1 MKTSFHC
8 IVVLFAAALTQPSVT
23 VAQERATNDGGY
35 LQGDVDIDGQGYPYL
50 LLPPTSIEEGKRY
63 PLILF
68 LHGAG
73 ERGNDNTRQA
83 GHFPSRMASE
93 WYRDRYDC
101 FVLAP
106 QCPLK
111 QRWSNIDPETKRI
124 RPEPSGAMQGA
135 IAALEEVVRTQPID
149 PNRIMLTGLSLGGF
163 GSFDLAARHP
173 DYFAAAAPVC
183 GGGDPTT
190 AARFAGL
197 PVFIWHGA
205 ADRVVPAE
213 LSRNMADAIEA
224 LDLDVDYTELPGVR
238 HNSWEHAYAKDGC
251 IDDLFAA
258 RRNPAA
264 MQRETARLL
273 AEAIAPNER
282 IAFLGDSI
290 TQAGNRPGGYVD
302 LIRTVLKTERPD
314 AVVIPAG
321 ISGHKVPDLLARF
334 KKDVIE
340 HNATLVF
347 IFIGIND
354 VWHSTSGKGTPP
366 DVFESGLHTLI
377 QDLKASG
384 ATVVLATPNTIG
396 EKPLGEN
403 SLDGLLEEFSAISRR
418 VAREENIT
426 LCDLRR
432 GFQDHLRIFNPTDM
446 PKGILT
452 SDGVHLNAAGNIF
465 VATEAARALREARL
479 IPTPQ
484 AEVQDPPRQRSRRR

>member
-1 MKTSFHC
+1 MKTLLSC
-8 IVVLFAAALTQPSVT
+8 ALLIAGISCVASSAPPPFTQGSVD
-23 VAQERATNDGGY
+23 VNGAT
-35 LQGDVDIDGQGYPYL
+35 IPYL
-50 LLPPTSIEEGKRY
+50 LLPPKSMEEGKRY
-63 PLILF
+63 PLVLF

-73 ERGNDNTRQA
+73 ERGNDNLRQI
-83 GHFPSRMASE
+83 GHFSARMASE
-93 WYRDRYDC
+93 WYRDRYNC

-111 QRWSNIDPETKRI
+111 QRWANLDPGTKRMDPEPTH
-124 RPEPSGAMQGA
+124 AMQGA
-135 IAALEEVVRTQPID
+135 IASLEDVVRTQPID
-149 PNRIMLTGLSLGGF
+149 LDRIMLTGLSLGGF
-163 GSFDLAARHP
+163 GTFDLAARHP

-197 PVFIWHGA
+197 PVIIWHGA
-205 ADRVVPAE
+205 ADQVVPVE
-213 LSRNMADAIEA
+213 FSKNMAEAIEA
-224 LDLDVDYTELPGVR
+224 LDLDVAYTELPGVR
-238 HNSWEHAYAKDGC
+238 HNSWDNAYARNGC
-251 IDDLFAA
+251 IDDLFEA
-258 RRNPAA
+258 RRDPAA

-273 AEAIAPNER
+273 AEAIAPDER

-302 LIRTVLKTERPD
+302 LIRQVLADERPD

-334 KKDVIE
+334 KKDVIDQD
-340 HNATLVF
+340 ATLVF
-347 IFIGIND
+347 IYIGIND

-366 DVFESGLHTLI
+366 DVFERGLHTLI
-377 QDLKASG
+377 QDLQASG

-403 SLDGLLEEFSAISRR
+403 DLDAMLEEFSAISRR
-418 VAREENIT
+418 VAKEENVT
-426 LCDLRR
+426 LCDLRL
-432 GFQDHLRIFNPTDM
+432 GFQDHLRIFNPSGM

-452 SDGVHLNAAGNIF
+452 SDGVHLNAAGNVF

-479 IPTPQ
+479 SPTPQ
-484 AEVQDPPRQRSRRR
+484 AAAPDPPH